1 MELSR
6 RQFSRRQFL
15 AFVGV
20 TGSAAAADALLAPS
34 VLAADGPVGDFLGR
48 GATPVRLPHQLP
60 IYLARDSFL
69 PTSGQVGDFGA
80 PLAEYRVFDDVVVAP
95 EFERYLVA
103 AWGDRV
109 FDDRDQYVGYN
120 CDYTAFR
127 KLRGSGDG
135 FLWVNHEYISF
146 PLSLGAPETPATLQ
160 AAHPMTSFP
169 AVVGF
174 DIDGPTVPQG
184 TRWGEFLYN
193 MGGTIVRLRKD
204 HKGRYAPVADRRNRR
219 LTGLSGLALNAGRSD
234 LRPDGTPFSS
244 LTSWGDRP
252 HQQGDRRYL
261 IGTGPAATEVMPRSS
276 DGLGNRII
284 GTGFGCSGAL
294 TPWGTVL
301 SCEENFQGGAG
312 AFFIGVQE
320 NVLPDGTQTG
330 YVVGT
335 PERFT
340 DPVSGQS
347 FLNYTT
353 GTFFGLVGEKYGWVV
368 EVDPAD
374 PSWRARKHTAMGR
387 VRHENVAMRA
397 VPGRRLVAYMGDDRR
412 GGHIWKYVS
421 DGKVG
426 DPKSRGNSRLLERG
440 TLYVARMNPGKT
452 SGTGEWIPLVPGTP
466 VDPIAPS
473 DLAAEEAAER
483 GVPVET
489 ITAAKIRLPKR
500 AGVAGQTSDGG
511 PFDVTIANEDEALAS
526 YRTKGGTVASAT
538 LGDYYTSQ
546 GAILVDAFLA
556 GNLAGGTPAA
566 RPEDLEVNPHHKR
579 EVFISYTDGAPGS
592 DGYPDSRVFVVGKY
606 TPEVDD
612 TQQFGGLYKIREDS
626 HDSTGTT
633 FRWERFQQSGE
644 SGAEDGDGFAN
655 LDNLAFDE
663 DGNVWGVT
671 DMSTGLHNGLGVVY
685 EGAALQPTQLVIDHT
700 ATGSSAG
707 NLVGT
712 FGTNWIFY
720 VPVRGRA
727 AGVVHPFGYG
737 PPRCEMTGP
746 TFVGDTLF
754 LAVQHPSEDSPINGD
769 PAAGGPAASII
780 TRPIEMLDVAGGL
793 YSQVRTV
800 PRGSN
805 WPNNGPAEPPKPSV
819 IGIRRV
825 GRR

>member
-1 MELSR
+1 
-6 RQFSRRQFL
+6 
-15 AFVGV
+15 
-20 TGSAAAADALLAPS
+20 
-34 VLAADGPVGDFLGR
+34 VGDL
-48 GATPVRLPHQLP
+48 
-60 IYLARDSFL
+60 
-69 PTSGQVGDFGA
+69 
-80 PLAEYRVFDDVVVAP
+80 
-95 EFERYLVA
+95 
-103 AWGDRV
+103 
-109 FDDRDQYVGYN
+109 
-120 CDYTAFR
+120 
-127 KLRGSGDG
+127 
-135 FLWVNHEYISF
+135 
-146 PLSLGAPETPATLQ
+146 
-160 AAHPMTSFP
+160 
-169 AVVGF
+169 
-174 DIDGPTVPQG
+174 
-184 TRWGEFLYN
+184 
-193 MGGTIVRLRKD
+193 
-204 HKGRYAPVADRRNRR
+204 
-219 LTGLSGLALNAGRSD
+219 
-234 LRPDGTPFSS
+234 
-244 LTSWGDRP
+244 
-252 HQQGDRRYL
+252 
-261 IGTGPAATEVMPRSS
+261 
-276 DGLGNRII
+276 
-284 GTGFGCSGAL
+284 
-294 TPWGTVL
+294 
-301 SCEENFQGGAG
+301 
-312 AFFIGVQE
+312 
-320 NVLPDGTQTG
+320 
-330 YVVGT
+330 
-335 PERFT
+335 
-340 DPVSGQS
+340 
-347 FLNYTT
+347 
-353 GTFFGLVGEKYGWVV
+353 
-368 EVDPAD
+368 
-374 PSWRARKHTAMGR
+374 
-387 VRHENVAMRA
+387 
-397 VPGRRLVAYMGDDRR
+397 
-412 GGHIWKYVS
+412 
-421 DGKVG
+421 
-426 DPKSRGNSRLLERG
+426 KSRGNSRLLERG

-805 WPNNGPAEPPKPSV
+805 WPNNGPAEPPKPSA

>member
-1 MELSR
+1 MEL
-6 RQFSRRQFL
+6 SRRQFL

-20 TGSAAAADALLAPS
+20 TGGAAAADALLAPA

-60 IYLARDSFL
+60 IYLRRDSFL

-80 PLAEYRVFDDVVVAP
+80 PLADYTVFDDVVVAP
-95 EFERYLVA
+95 EFERYLVV

-109 FDDRDQYVGYN
+109 FDDRDHYVGYN

-146 PLSLGAPETPATLQ
+146 PMSLGAPETPATLQ
-160 AAHPMTSFP
+160 AARPMTSFP

-174 DIDGPTVPQG
+174 DIDGPRVPQE

-193 MGGTIVRLRKD
+193 MGGTIVRLRKR
-204 HKGRYAPVADRRNRR
+204 HSGRYAPVADRRNRR
-219 LTGLSGLALNAGRSD
+219 LHGLSGLALNAGRSD

-261 IGTGPAATEVMPRSS
+261 IGTGPAATDVMPRSS
-276 DGLGNRII
+276 DGLGRRII

-330 YVVGT
+330 YVVGDPAT
-335 PERFT
+335 FP
-340 DPVSGQS
+340 DPVSGQT
-347 FLNYTT
+347 FHNYTT
-353 GTFFGLVGEKYGWVV
+353 GTLFGLVGEKYGWVV

-387 VRHENVAMRA
+387 VRHENVTMRA
-397 VPGRRLVAYMGDDRR
+397 VPGRSLVAYMGDDRR

-426 DPKSRGNSRLLERG
+426 DPRSRGNSRLLERG
-440 TLYVARMNPGKT
+440 TLYVARLDPGDT
-452 SGTGEWIPLVPGTP
+452 SGTGEWIPLVPDTP

-473 DLAAEEAAER
+473 ALAEREAEER

-500 AGVAGQTSDGG
+500 TGVAGQTSDGG
-511 PFDVTIANEDEALAS
+511 PFDVTIAIEGAALAS
-526 YRTKGGTVASAT
+526 YRTRGGTVAAAT

-556 GNLAGGTPAA
+556 GNLAGGTPTA
-566 RPEDLEVNPHHKR
+566 RPEDLEVNPHHRR
-579 EVFISYTDGAPGS
+579 EVFIAYTDGAPGS

-606 TPEVDD
+606 TPEIDD

-626 HDSTGTT
+626 HDATGTT

-685 EGAALQPTQLVIDHT
+685 EGPTLQPTQLVIDHT
-700 ATGSSAG
+700 ATGSSAA

-712 FGTNWIFY
+712 FGTNWMFY

-769 PAAGGPAASII
+769 PAAGGPPASII
-780 TRPIEMLDVAGGL
+780 TRTIEMLDLAGGL

-805 WPNNGPAEPPKPSV
+805 WPNDGSAEPPKPSV

>member
-1 MELSR
+1 
-6 RQFSRRQFL
+6 
-15 AFVGV
+15 
-20 TGSAAAADALLAPS
+20 
-34 VLAADGPVGDFLGR
+34 
-48 GATPVRLPHQLP
+48 
-60 IYLARDSFL
+60 
-69 PTSGQVGDFGA
+69 
-80 PLAEYRVFDDVVVAP
+80 
-95 EFERYLVA
+95 
-103 AWGDRV
+103 
-109 FDDRDQYVGYN
+109 
-120 CDYTAFR
+120 
-127 KLRGSGDG
+127 
-135 FLWVNHEYISF
+135 
-146 PLSLGAPETPATLQ
+146 
-160 AAHPMTSFP
+160 
-169 AVVGF
+169 
-174 DIDGPTVPQG
+174 
-184 TRWGEFLYN
+184 
-193 MGGTIVRLRKD
+193 VRLRKD
-204 HKGRYAPVADRRNRR
+204 RRGRYAPVADRRNRR

-234 LRPDGTPFSS
+234 LRPDATPFSS

-261 IGTGPAATEVMPRSS
+261 IGTGPAATEVMAHSS
-276 DGLGNRII
+276 DGLGNKII

-312 AFFIGVQE
+312 AFFVGVQE

-335 PERFT
+335 PATFT
-340 DPVSGQS
+340 DPVSGQT
-347 FLNYTT
+347 FHNYTT

-397 VPGRRLVAYMGDDRR
+397 VPGRKLVAYMGDDRR

-421 DGKVG
+421 DGRVG
-426 DPKSRGNSRLLERG
+426 DLKSRGNSRLLERG
-440 TLYVARMNPGKT
+440 TLYVARLNPGKT
-452 SGTGEWIPLVPGTP
+452 SGTGEWIPVVPDTP

-473 DLAAEEAAER
+473 ALAAQEAAER
-483 GVPVET
+483 GVPVT
-489 ITAAKIRLPKR
+489 DVTAAKLRLPR
-500 AGVAGQTSDGG
+500 RNGVAGETTDGG
-511 PFDVTIANEDEALAS
+511 PFDVTIANEATALAS
-526 YRTKGGTVASAT
+526 YRTKGGTVAAAT
-538 LGDYYTSQ
+538 LGDYYAGQ

-556 GNLAGGTPAA
+556 GNLAGGTPTA
-566 RPEDLEVNPHHKR
+566 RPEDLEVNPHNGR

-612 TQQFGGLYKIREDS
+612 TQQFGGLYKIREDR

-633 FRWERFQQSGE
+633 FRWERFEQSGE
-644 SGAEDGDGFAN
+644 SGAEHGDGFAN

-671 DMSTGLHNGLGVVY
+671 DMTTGLHNGLAVTYSGPT
-685 EGAALQPTQLVIDHT
+685 LQPTQVVIDHT
-700 ATGSSAG
+700 ATGSAAG

-746 TFVGDTLF
+746 TFVGDTL
-754 LAVQHPSEDSPINGD
+754 LLSVQHPSEDSPINGD
-769 PAAGGPAASII
+769 PNAGGVAASVV
-780 TRPIEMLDVAGGL
+780 TRPIEMLDLAGGL
-793 YSQVRTV
+793 YQQVRTV

-805 WPNNGPAEPPKPSV
+805 WPNDGPAEPPKPSV
-819 IGIRRV
+819 VAIRRV

>member
-1 MELSR
+1 MEV
-6 RQFSRRQFL
+6 SRRQFL
-15 AFVGV
+15 AFLGV
-20 TGSAAAADALLAPS
+20 TGGAAAADTLLAT
-34 VLAADGPVGDFLGR
+34 AAVGAEVSVGDFLGR

-60 IYLARDSFL
+60 IYLSRDSFL

-80 PLAEYRVFDDVVVAP
+80 PLAEYRVLDDVVVAP
-95 EFERYLVA
+95 EFERYLIV

-120 CDYTAFR
+120 ADYTAFR
-127 KLRGSGDG
+127 RLHGAGDG

-160 AAHPMTSFP
+160 AANPRPAASFP
-169 AVVGF
+169 AAVGF

-193 MGGTIVRLRKD
+193 MGGTIVRLRKGNS
-204 HKGRYAPVADRRNRR
+204 GRYAPVADRRNRR
-219 LTGLSGLALNAGRSD
+219 LHLLSGLALNAGRSD

-244 LTSWGDRP
+244 LVSWGDRP

-261 IGTGPAATEVMPRSS
+261 IGTGPAATEVMPNSS

-330 YVVGT
+330 YVVGDPPT
-335 PERFT
+335 FT
-340 DPVSGQS
+340 DPVSGQT
-347 FLNYTT
+347 FHNYTT
-353 GTFFGLVGEKYGWVV
+353 GTFFGQVGEKYGWVV

-387 VRHENVAMRA
+387 VRHENVTMRV
-397 VPGRRLVAYMGDDRR
+397 VPGRKLVAYMGDDRR

-421 DGKVG
+421 DGRVH
-426 DPKSRGNSRLLERG
+426 DPDSRSNSRLLEKG
-440 TLYVARMNPGKT
+440 TQYVARLDPGDT
-452 SGTGEWIPLVPGTP
+452 SGTGRWIPLVPDTP

-473 DLAAEEAAER
+473 DLAEREAEER

-489 ITAAKIRLPKR
+489 VTAAKIRLPKR
-500 AGVAGQTSDGG
+500 IGVARQTSDGG
-511 PFDVTIANEDEALAS
+511 PYDVFIATEEADLAS
-526 YRTKGGTVASAT
+526 YRTKGGTVAAAT
-538 LGDYYTSQ
+538 LGDYYTGQ

-556 GNLAGGTPAA
+556 GNLAGGTPTA
-566 RPEDLEVNPHHKR
+566 RPEDLEVSPHSRR
-579 EVFISYTDGAPGS
+579 EVFIAYTDGAPGG

-671 DMSTGLHNGLGVVY
+671 DMSTGLHNGFTTVY
-685 EGAALQPTQLVIDHT
+685 SGPTLQPGMTAIDHT
-700 ATGSSAG
+700 STGSAAG

-712 FGTNWIFY
+712 FGTNWMFY

-746 TFVGDTLF
+746 TFVGDTL
-754 LAVQHPSEDSPINGD
+754 LLSVQHPSEDSPINGD
-769 PAAGGPAASII
+769 PNAGGVAASIL
-780 TRPIEMLDVAGGL
+780 TRPVEMLDLAGGL
-793 YSQVRTV
+793 YQQVRTV

-805 WPNNGPAEPPKPSV
+805 WPNTGPAEPPKPSV
-819 IGIRRV
+819 IGIRRL
-825 GRR
+825 GGK

>member
-69 PTSGQVGDFGA
+69 PTSGEVGDFGA

-95 EFERYLVA
+95 EFERYLVV

-135 FLWVNHEYISF
+135 LLWVNHEYVSF

-204 HKGRYAPVADRRNRR
+204 HNGRYAPVADRRNRR

-252 HQQGDRRYL
+252 HQQGDQRYL
-261 IGTGPAATEVMPRSS
+261 IGTGPAATDVMPRSS

-312 AFFIGVQE
+312 AFFVGVQE

-335 PERFT
+335 PPTFT
-340 DPVSGQS
+340 DPVSGQT

-368 EVDPAD
+368 EIDPAD

-426 DPKSRGNSRLLERG
+426 DLKSRGNSRLLERG

-452 SGTGEWIPLVPGTP
+452 SGTGEWIPLVPDTP
-466 VDPIAPS
+466 VDPIKPS

-511 PFDVTIANEDEALAS
+511 PFDVTIANEDDALAS

-538 LGDYYTSQ
+538 LGDYYASQ

-626 HDSTGTT
+626 NDSTGTT
-633 FRWERFQQSGE
+633 FRWERFEQSGE

-671 DMSTGLHNGLGVVY
+671 DMSTGLHNGLGIVY
-685 EGAALQPTQLVIDHT
+685 EGATLQPTQLVIDHT

-769 PAAGGPAASII
+769 PAAGGPPASII

>member
-69 PTSGQVGDFGA
+69 PTSGEVGDFGA

-95 EFERYLVA
+95 EFERYLVV

-135 FLWVNHEYISF
+135 FLWVNHEYVSF

-193 MGGTIVRLRKD
+193 MGGTIVRLRKA
-204 HKGRYAPVADRRNRR
+204 HNGRYAPVADRRNRR

-261 IGTGPAATEVMPRSS
+261 IGTGPAAADVMARSS

-312 AFFIGVQE
+312 AFFVGVQE

-769 PAAGGPAASII
+769 PAAGGPPASAI
-780 TRPIEMLDVAGGL
+780 TRPIEMLDLAGGL

-819 IGIRRV
+819 IAVRRV

>member
-1 MELSR
+1 
-6 RQFSRRQFL
+6 
-15 AFVGV
+15 
-20 TGSAAAADALLAPS
+20 
-34 VLAADGPVGDFLGR
+34 
-48 GATPVRLPHQLP
+48 
-60 IYLARDSFL
+60 
-69 PTSGQVGDFGA
+69 
-80 PLAEYRVFDDVVVAP
+80 
-95 EFERYLVA
+95 
-103 AWGDRV
+103 
-109 FDDRDQYVGYN
+109 
-120 CDYTAFR
+120 
-127 KLRGSGDG
+127 
-135 FLWVNHEYISF
+135 
-146 PLSLGAPETPATLQ
+146 
-160 AAHPMTSFP
+160 
-169 AVVGF
+169 
-174 DIDGPTVPQG
+174 
-184 TRWGEFLYN
+184 
-193 MGGTIVRLRKD
+193 MGGTVVRLRKD
-204 HKGRYAPVADRRNRR
+204 RRGRYAPVADRRNRR

-261 IGTGPAATEVMPRSS
+261 IGTGPAATEVMAHSS
-276 DGLGNRII
+276 DGLGNKII

-312 AFFIGVQE
+312 AFFVGVQE

-335 PERFT
+335 PATFT
-340 DPVSGQS
+340 DPVSGQT
-347 FLNYTT
+347 FHNYTT

-397 VPGRRLVAYMGDDRR
+397 VPGRKLVAYMGDDRR

-421 DGKVG
+421 DGRVG
-426 DPKSRGNSRLLERG
+426 DLKSRGNSRLLERG
-440 TLYVARMNPGKT
+440 TLYVARLNPGKT
-452 SGTGEWIPLVPGTP
+452 SGTGEWIPVVPDTP

-473 DLAAEEAAER
+473 ALAAQEAAER
-483 GVPVET
+483 GVPVT
-489 ITAAKIRLPKR
+489 DVTAAKLRLPR
-500 AGVAGQTSDGG
+500 RNGVAGETTDGG
-511 PFDVTIANEDEALAS
+511 PFDVTIANEATALAS
-526 YRTKGGTVASAT
+526 YRTKGGTVAAAT
-538 LGDYYTSQ
+538 LGDYYAGQ

-556 GNLAGGTPAA
+556 GNLAGGTPTA
-566 RPEDLEVNPHHKR
+566 RPEDLEVNPHNGR

-612 TQQFGGLYKIREDS
+612 TQQFGGLYKIREDR

-633 FRWERFQQSGE
+633 FRWERFEQSGE
-644 SGAEDGDGFAN
+644 SGAEHGDGFAN

-671 DMSTGLHNGLGVVY
+671 DMTTGLHNGLAVTYSGPT
-685 EGAALQPTQLVIDHT
+685 LQPTQVVIDHT
-700 ATGSSAG
+700 ATGSAAG

-746 TFVGDTLF
+746 TFVGDTL
-754 LAVQHPSEDSPINGD
+754 LLSVQHPSEDSPINGD
-769 PAAGGPAASII
+769 PNAGGVAASVV
-780 TRPIEMLDVAGGL
+780 TRPIEMLDLAGGL
-793 YSQVRTV
+793 YQQVRTV

-805 WPNNGPAEPPKPSV
+805 WPNDGPAEPPKPSV
-819 IGIRRV
+819 VAIRRV

>member
-6 RQFSRRQFL
+6 RQFL
-15 AFVGV
+15 AFLGV
-20 TGSAAAADALLAPS
+20 AGGAAATDALLATAA
-34 VLAADGPVGDFLGR
+34 VGADGAVGDFLGR

-60 IYLARDSFL
+60 IYLARKSFL
-69 PTSGQVGDFGA
+69 PTSGRVGDFGA
-80 PLAEYRVFDDVVVAP
+80 PLHEYKVLDDVVVAP
-95 EFERYLVA
+95 EFERYLVV

-109 FDDRDQYVGYN
+109 FDDRDHYVGYN

-127 KLRGSGDG
+127 KLRGAGDG
-135 FLWVNHEYISF
+135 LLWVNHEYVSF
-146 PLSLGAPETPATLQ
+146 PISLGAPETPATLQ

-174 DIDGPTVPQG
+174 DIDGPTVPQV

-193 MGGTIVRLRKD
+193 MGGTVVRLRKGRG
-204 HKGRYAPVADRRNRR
+204 GRYATVADRRNRR
-219 LTGLSGLALNAGRSD
+219 LHGLSGLALNAGRGD
-234 LRPDGTPFSS
+234 RRPDGTAFSAI
-244 LTSWGDRP
+244 TSWGDRP
-252 HQQGDRRYL
+252 HQQGDRHYL
-261 IGTGPAATEVMPRSS
+261 LGTGPAASDVMPRSS
-276 DGLGNRII
+276 DGLGRRII

-312 AFFIGVQE
+312 AFFVGVQE

-330 YVVGT
+330 YLVGT
-335 PERFT
+335 PETVT

-353 GTFFGLVGEKYGWVV
+353 GTLFGLVGEKYGWVV

-397 VPGRRLVAYMGDDRR
+397 EVGRRVVAYMGDDRR

-421 DGKVG
+421 DGKVH
-426 DPKSRGNSRLLERG
+426 DLRSRANSRLLERG
-440 TLYVARMNPGKT
+440 TLYVARLDPGET
-452 SGTGEWIPLVPGTP
+452 GGRGTWIPLRPDTP

-473 DLAAEEAAER
+473 ALAAAEAAAR
-483 GVPVET
+483 GIPVT
-489 ITAAKIRLPKR
+489 DVTAAKIRLPKR
-500 AGVAGQTSDGG
+500 DGVAGQTADGG
-511 PFDVTIANEDEALAS
+511 PFDVTVANEASALAS
-526 YRTKGGTVASAT
+526 YRTKGGTVQQAT
-538 LGDYYTSQ
+538 LGDYYGSP

-556 GNLAGGTPAA
+556 GNLAGGTPTA
-566 RPEDLEVNPHHKR
+566 RPEDLEVNPHNRR
-579 EVFISYTDGAPGS
+579 EVFISYTDGAPGG

-626 HDSTGTT
+626 HNGAGST
-633 FRWERFQQSGE
+633 FRWERFQQGGE
-644 SGAEDGDGFAN
+644 AGAEDGDGFAN

-685 EGAALQPTQLVIDHT
+685 EGPTLQPTQLVIDHT
-700 ATGSSAG
+700 ATGSAAG

-720 VPVRGRA
+720 VPVRGRH

-746 TFVGDTLF
+746 TFVGDTL
-754 LAVQHPSEDSPINGD
+754 LLSVQHPSEDSPINGD
-769 PAAGGPAASII
+769 PAAGGPAASIV
-780 TRPIEMLDVAGGL
+780 TRPIEMLDLQGGL
-793 YSQVRTV
+793 YSQVRTL

-805 WPNNGPAEPPKPSV
+805 WPNDGPAEPPRPSV

-825 GRR
+825 RR

>member
-95 EFERYLVA
+95 EFERYLVV

-135 FLWVNHEYISF
+135 FLWVNHEYVSF

-219 LTGLSGLALNAGRSD
+219 LTGLSGLGLNAGRSD

-261 IGTGPAATEVMPRSS
+261 VGTGPAATEVMPRSS

-312 AFFIGVQE
+312 AFFVGVQE

-335 PERFT
+335 PPTFT

-368 EVDPAD
+368 EIDPAD

-426 DPKSRGNSRLLERG
+426 DLKSRGNSRLLERG
-440 TLYVARMNPGKT
+440 TLYVARMNPGDT

-473 DLAAEEAAER
+473 DLAAQEAAER

-526 YRTKGGTVASAT
+526 YRTKGGTVAAAT

-546 GAILVDAFLA
+546 GATLVDAFLA

-626 HDSTGTT
+626 NDSTGTT
-633 FRWERFQQSGE
+633 FRWERFEQGGE

-671 DMSTGLHNGLGVVY
+671 DMTTGLHNGLGVVY
-685 EGAALQPTQLVIDHT
+685 EGATLQPTQLVIDHT

-746 TFVGDTLF
+746 TFAGDTLF

-769 PAAGGPAASII
+769 PAAGGPPASII
-780 TRPIEMLDVAGGL
+780 TRPIEMLDLAGGL
-793 YSQVRTV
+793 YSQTRTV

>member
-1 MELSR
+1 
-6 RQFSRRQFL
+6 
-15 AFVGV
+15 
-20 TGSAAAADALLAPS
+20 
-34 VLAADGPVGDFLGR
+34 
-48 GATPVRLPHQLP
+48 
-60 IYLARDSFL
+60 
-69 PTSGQVGDFGA
+69 
-80 PLAEYRVFDDVVVAP
+80 
-95 EFERYLVA
+95 
-103 AWGDRV
+103 
-109 FDDRDQYVGYN
+109 
-120 CDYTAFR
+120 
-127 KLRGSGDG
+127 
-135 FLWVNHEYISF
+135 VNHEYVSF

-160 AAHPMTSFP
+160 AASPHPATSFP

-174 DIDGPTVPQG
+174 DIDGPLVPQG

-193 MGGTIVRLRKD
+193 MGGTIVRLRKG
-204 HKGRYAPVADRRNRR
+204 HSGRYAPVADRRNRR
-219 LTGLSGLALNAGRSD
+219 LHGLSGLALNAGRSD
-234 LRPDGTPFSS
+234 LRPDGTAFSS

-261 IGTGPAATEVMPRSS
+261 VGTGPAATEVMPLSS

-312 AFFIGVQE
+312 AFFVGVQE

-330 YVVGT
+330 YVVGSPAT
-335 PERFT
+335 VS
-340 DPVSGQS
+340 DPVSGQT
-347 FLNYTT
+347 FHNYTT

-374 PSWRARKHTAMGR
+374 SSWPARKHTAMGR
-387 VRHENVAMRA
+387 VRHENVATRA
-397 VPGRRLVAYMGDDRR
+397 VAGRKIAAYMGDDRR

-421 DGKVG
+421 DGRVH
-426 DPKSRGNSRLLERG
+426 DLKSRSNSRLLEQG
-440 TLYVARMNPGKT
+440 TLFAARLNPD
-452 SGTGEWIPLVPGTP
+452 GTGKWIPLVPDTA

-473 DLAAEEAAER
+473 ALASAEAAAR

-489 ITAAKIRLPKR
+489 ITAAKTRLPKR
-500 AGVAGQTSDGG
+500 NGVAGQTSDGG
-511 PFDVTIANEDEALAS
+511 FLDVTIAIESDALES
-526 YRTKGGTVASAT
+526 YRTRGGTVAAAT
-538 LGDYYTSQ
+538 LGDYYTGQ

-556 GNLAGGTPAA
+556 GNLAGGTPSA
-566 RPEDLEVNPHHKR
+566 RPEDLEVSPHNGR

-626 HDSTGTT
+626 QDPAGTT
-633 FRWERFQQSGE
+633 FRWERFQQGGE

-671 DMSTGLHNGLGVVY
+671 DMSTPLHNGFTTVY
-685 EGAALQPTQLVIDHT
+685 SGPTLQPGTAAIDHT
-700 ATGSSAG
+700 ATGSAAG

-712 FGTNWIFY
+712 FGTNWLFY

-727 AGVVHPFGYG
+727 AGVIHPFGYG

-746 TFVGDTLF
+746 TFVGDTL
-754 LAVQHPSEDSPINGD
+754 LLSVQHPSEDSPINGD
-769 PAAGGPAASII
+769 PNAGGDPASIL
-780 TRPIEMLDVAGGL
+780 TRPIEMLDLAGGL
-793 YSQVRTV
+793 YQQVRTV

-805 WPNNGPAEPPKPSV
+805 WPTDGSAEPPKPSV
-819 IGIRRV
+819 IAIRRV
-825 GRR
+825 GGR

>member
-1 MELSR
+1 MEL
-6 RQFSRRQFL
+6 SRRQFL

-20 TGSAAAADALLAPS
+20 TGGAAAADALLAPA

-60 IYLARDSFL
+60 IYVARESFL

-80 PLAEYRVFDDVVVAP
+80 PLAEYAVFDDVVVAP
-95 EFERYLVA
+95 EFERYLVV

-127 KLRGSGDG
+127 QLRGRGDG
-135 FLWVNHEYISF
+135 FLWVNHEYVSF
-146 PLSLGAPETPATLQ
+146 PLSLGAPESPATLQ
-160 AAHPMTSFP
+160 AADPQPATSFP
-169 AVVGF
+169 TVVGF

-193 MGGTIVRLRKD
+193 MGGTVVRLRKD
-204 HKGRYAPVADRRNRR
+204 RKGRYAPVADRRNRR

-244 LTSWGDRP
+244 LTSWGDRR
-252 HQQGDRRYL
+252 HQRGDRRYL
-261 IGTGPAATEVMPRSS
+261 VGTGPAATEVMPRSS
-276 DGLGNRII
+276 DGLGSKII

-312 AFFIGVQE
+312 AFFVGVQE

-330 YVVGT
+330 YVVGSPAT
-335 PERFT
+335 FT
-340 DPVSGQS
+340 DPVSGQT

-374 PSWRARKHTAMGR
+374 PSWRPRKHTALGR

-412 GGHIWKYVS
+412 GGHIWKFVS

-426 DPKSRGNSRLLERG
+426 HLRSRGNSRLLERG
-440 TLYVARMNPGKT
+440 TLYVARMHPGDA

-473 DLAAEEAAER
+473 DLAAQEAAER
-483 GVPVET
+483 NVPVDT
-489 ITAAKIRLPKR
+489 VTAAKLRLPKR
-500 AGVAGQTSDGG
+500 TGVAGQTSDGG

-526 YRTKGGTVASAT
+526 YRTKGGTVAAAT
-538 LGDYYTSQ
+538 LGDYYTGQ

-556 GNLAGGTPAA
+556 GNLAGGTPTG
-566 RPEDLEVNPHHKR
+566 RPEDVEVSPHNGR

-606 TPEVDD
+606 TPAVDD
-612 TQQFGGLYKIREDS
+612 SQQFGGLYKIREDS
-626 HDSTGTT
+626 HDSSGTT

-644 SGAEDGDGFAN
+644 SGADDGRGFAN

-671 DMSTGLHNGLGVVY
+671 DMTTSLHNGLAVVY
-685 EGAALQPTQLVIDHT
+685 EGPTLQPTQVVIDHS

-754 LAVQHPSEDSPINGD
+754 LSVQHPSEDSPINGD
-769 PAAGGPAASII
+769 PNAGGVPASTV
-780 TRPIEMLDVAGGL
+780 TRPIEMLDLAGGL
-793 YSQVRTV
+793 YQQVRTV

-805 WPNNGPAEPPKPSV
+805 WPNDRPAEPPKPSV

>member
-6 RQFSRRQFL
+6 RQFL
-15 AFVGV
+15 AFLGV
-20 TGSAAAADALLAPS
+20 TGGAAAADTLLAT
-34 VLAADGPVGDFLGR
+34 AAVGAEVPVGDFLGR

-60 IYLARDSFL
+60 VYLDRDSFL

-80 PLAEYRVFDDVVVAP
+80 PLTGYTVLDDVVVAP
-95 EFERYLVA
+95 EFDRYLVV

-109 FDDRDQYVGYN
+109 FGDPDQYVGYN

-127 KLRGSGDG
+127 RLHGGGDG
-135 FLWVNHEYISF
+135 LLWVNHEYVSF

-160 AAHPMTSFP
+160 AADPRPATSFP

-193 MGGTIVRLRKD
+193 MGGTVVRLRKGQD
-204 HKGRYAPVADRRNRR
+204 GRYAAVADRRNRR
-219 LTGLSGLALNAGRSD
+219 LHGLSGLALNAGRGD
-234 LRPDGTPFSS
+234 VRPDGTAFST
-244 LTSWGDRP
+244 LVSWGDRP
-252 HQQGDRRYL
+252 HQQGDRGYL
-261 IGTGPAATEVMPRSS
+261 IGTGPAAVEVMPRSS
-276 DGLGNRII
+276 DGLGSRII

-312 AFFIGVQE
+312 AFFVGVQE

-335 PERFT
+335 PATFT
-340 DPVSGQS
+340 DPVSGQT
-347 FLNYTT
+347 FHNYTT
-353 GTFFGLVGEKYGWVV
+353 GTLFGLVGEKYGWVV
-368 EVDPAD
+368 EIDPAD
-374 PSWRARKHTAMGR
+374 PGWRARKHTAMGR

-397 VPGRRLVAYMGDDRR
+397 EPGRRLVAYLGDDRR
-412 GGHIWKYVS
+412 GGHVWKYVS
-421 DGKVG
+421 DGRVR
-426 DPKSRGNSRLLERG
+426 DPHSRSTSRLLERG
-440 TLYVARMNPGKT
+440 TLYVARLDPGDT
-452 SGTGEWIPLVPGTP
+452 SGTGRWIPLRPDTP

-473 DLAAEEAAER
+473 ALAEREAAER
-483 GVPVET
+483 GVPVEAV
-489 ITAAKIRLPKR
+489 TAAKLRLPR
-500 AGVAGQTSDGG
+500 RTGVAGQSGDGG
-511 PFDVTIANEDEALAS
+511 PYDVVVATEDADLAS
-526 YRTKGGTVASAT
+526 YRTRGGTVDAAT
-538 LGDYYTSQ
+538 LGDYYTGQ

-556 GNLAGGTPAA
+556 GNLAGGTPTA
-566 RPEDLEVNPHHKR
+566 RPEDIEVSPHNR
-579 EVFISYTDGAPGS
+579 RQVFIAYTDGAPGG

-606 TPEVDD
+606 APQVDD
-612 TQQFGGLYKIREDS
+612 TQQFGGLYKLTEDS
-626 HDSTGTT
+626 GDATGTT

-644 SGAEDGDGFAN
+644 SGADDGDGFAN

-663 DGNVWGVT
+663 DGNLWGVT
-671 DMSTGLHNGLGVVY
+671 DMSTGLHNGLSTVY
-685 EGAALQPTQLVIDHT
+685 GGPTLQPGTVAIDHT
-700 ATGSSAG
+700 ATGSSAA

-746 TFVGDTLF
+746 TFVGDTL
-754 LAVQHPSEDSPINGD
+754 LLSVQHPGEDSPINGD
-769 PAAGGPAASII
+769 PAAGGDAASIV
-780 TRPIEMLDVAGGL
+780 TRTIEMLDLAGGL
-793 YSQVRTV
+793 YPQARTV

-805 WPNNGPAEPPKPSV
+805 WPNDGPAEPPRPSV

-825 GRR
+825 GGR

>member
-6 RQFSRRQFL
+6 RQFL
-15 AFVGV
+15 AFLGV
-20 TGSAAAADALLAPS
+20 TGGAAAADALLATTAVGAEVS
-34 VLAADGPVGDFLGR
+34 VGDFLGR

-60 IYLARDSFL
+60 IYVGRDSFL

-80 PLAEYRVFDDVVVAP
+80 PLTEYRVLDDVIVAP
-95 EFERYLVA
+95 EFERYLVV

-109 FDDRDQYVGYN
+109 FGDRDHYVGYN

-127 KLRGSGDG
+127 RLRGADDG
-135 FLWVNHEYISF
+135 FLWVNHEYVSF
-146 PLSLGAPETPATLQ
+146 PISLGAPEAPATLQ
-160 AAHPMTSFP
+160 AANPRPATSFP

-193 MGGTIVRLRKD
+193 MGGTVVRLRKD
-204 HKGRYAPVADRRNRR
+204 RRGRYAPVADRRNRR

-261 IGTGPAATEVMPRSS
+261 IGTGPAATEVMAHSS
-276 DGLGNRII
+276 DGLGNKII

-312 AFFIGVQE
+312 AFFVGVQE

-335 PERFT
+335 PATFT
-340 DPVSGQS
+340 DPVSGQT
-347 FLNYTT
+347 FHNYTT

-397 VPGRRLVAYMGDDRR
+397 VPGRKLVAYMGDDRR

-421 DGKVG
+421 DGRVG
-426 DPKSRGNSRLLERG
+426 DLKSRGNSRLLERG
-440 TLYVARMNPGKT
+440 TLYVARLNPGKT
-452 SGTGEWIPLVPGTP
+452 SGTGEWIPVVPDTP

-473 DLAAEEAAER
+473 ALAAQEAAER
-483 GVPVET
+483 GVPVT
-489 ITAAKIRLPKR
+489 DVTAAKLRLPR
-500 AGVAGQTSDGG
+500 RNGVAGETTDGG
-511 PFDVTIANEDEALAS
+511 PFDVTIANEATALAS
-526 YRTKGGTVASAT
+526 YRTKGGTVAAAT
-538 LGDYYTSQ
+538 LGDYYAGQ

-556 GNLAGGTPAA
+556 GNLAGGTPTA
-566 RPEDLEVNPHHKR
+566 RPEDLEVNPHNGR

-612 TQQFGGLYKIREDS
+612 TQQFGGLYKIREDR

-633 FRWERFQQSGE
+633 FRWERFEQSGE
-644 SGAEDGDGFAN
+644 SGAEHGDGFAN

-671 DMSTGLHNGLGVVY
+671 DMTTGLHNGLAVTYSGPT
-685 EGAALQPTQLVIDHT
+685 LQPTQVVIDHT
-700 ATGSSAG
+700 ATGSAAG

-746 TFVGDTLF
+746 TFVGDTL
-754 LAVQHPSEDSPINGD
+754 LLSVQHPSEDSPINGD
-769 PAAGGPAASII
+769 PNAGGVAASVV
-780 TRPIEMLDVAGGL
+780 TRPIEMLDLAGGL
-793 YSQVRTV
+793 YQQVRTV

-805 WPNNGPAEPPKPSV
+805 WPNDGPAEPPKPSV
-819 IGIRRV
+819 VAIRRV

>member
-6 RQFSRRQFL
+6 RQFL
-15 AFVGV
+15 AFLGV
-20 TGSAAAADALLAPS
+20 TGGAAAADALLATTAVGAEVS
-34 VLAADGPVGDFLGR
+34 VGDFLGR

-60 IYLARDSFL
+60 IYVGRDSFL

-80 PLAEYRVFDDVVVAP
+80 PLTEYRVLDEVIVAP
-95 EFERYLVA
+95 EFERYLVV

-109 FDDRDQYVGYN
+109 FGDRDHYVGYN

-127 KLRGSGDG
+127 RLRGADDG
-135 FLWVNHEYISF
+135 FLWVNHEYVSF
-146 PLSLGAPETPATLQ
+146 PISLGAPEAPATLQ
-160 AAHPMTSFP
+160 AATPRPMTSFP

-193 MGGTIVRLRKD
+193 MGGTVVRLRKD
-204 HKGRYAPVADRRNRR
+204 RRGRYAPVADRRNRR

-261 IGTGPAATEVMPRSS
+261 IGTGPAATEVMAHSS
-276 DGLGNRII
+276 DGLGNKII

-312 AFFIGVQE
+312 AFFVGVQE

-335 PERFT
+335 PATFT
-340 DPVSGQS
+340 DPVSGQT
-347 FLNYTT
+347 FHNYTT

-397 VPGRRLVAYMGDDRR
+397 VPGRKLVAYMGDDRR

-421 DGKVG
+421 DGRVG
-426 DPKSRGNSRLLERG
+426 DLKSRGNSRLLERG
-440 TLYVARMNPGKT
+440 TLYVARLNPGKT
-452 SGTGEWIPLVPGTP
+452 GGTGEWIPVVPDTP

-473 DLAAEEAAER
+473 ALAAQEAAER
-483 GVPVET
+483 GVPVT
-489 ITAAKIRLPKR
+489 DVTAAKLRLPR
-500 AGVAGQTSDGG
+500 RNGVAGETTDGG
-511 PFDVTIANEDEALAS
+511 PFDVTIANEATALAS
-526 YRTKGGTVASAT
+526 YRTKGGTVAAAT
-538 LGDYYTSQ
+538 LGDYYAGQ

-556 GNLAGGTPAA
+556 GNLAGGTPTA
-566 RPEDLEVNPHHKR
+566 RPEDLEVNPHNGR

-612 TQQFGGLYKIREDS
+612 TQQFGGLYKIREDR

-633 FRWERFQQSGE
+633 FRWERFEQSGE
-644 SGAEDGDGFAN
+644 SGAEHGDGFAN

-671 DMSTGLHNGLGVVY
+671 DMTTGLHNGLAVTYSGPT
-685 EGAALQPTQLVIDHT
+685 LQPTQVVIDHT
-700 ATGSSAG
+700 ATGSAAG

-746 TFVGDTLF
+746 TFVGDTL
-754 LAVQHPSEDSPINGD
+754 LLSVQHPSEDSPINGD
-769 PAAGGPAASII
+769 PNAGGVAASVV
-780 TRPIEMLDVAGGL
+780 TRPIEMLDLAGGL
-793 YSQVRTV
+793 YQQVRTV

-805 WPNNGPAEPPKPSV
+805 WPNDGPAEPPKPSV
-819 IGIRRV
+819 VAIRRV